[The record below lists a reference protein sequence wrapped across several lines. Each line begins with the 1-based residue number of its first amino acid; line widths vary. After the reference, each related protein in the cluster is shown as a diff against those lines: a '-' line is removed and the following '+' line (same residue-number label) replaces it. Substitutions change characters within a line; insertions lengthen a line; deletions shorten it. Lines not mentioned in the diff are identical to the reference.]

1 LSFSALVF
9 AISTPP
15 ALRGLDGTLLAMD
28 EREIETA
35 LAAAERELAAGRSP
49 DLGATGFWRA
59 VTAVKKRRDLV
70 DIYADRVARI
80 DRAVFRRRVRLVL
93 PATVGVAL
101 LTLAASFGLV
111 VLFVAVSLDHPL
123 RELAVLVGMGALLVA
138 THDLAHLVTGAL
150 WGMRFTD
157 WFIKPPMPQPGLKLD
172 YASYLRATPRQRAWM
187 HASGA
192 IVSKIV
198 PFAVVPY
205 AVAIGCDLWCV
216 VSLLAVGA
224 VSIVTDIVFSV
235 RASDWKK
242 FRREMKLSRVG
253 VRAG

>member
-1 LSFSALVF
+1 
-9 AISTPP
+9 
-15 ALRGLDGTLLAMD
+15 MD
-28 EREIETA
+28 EREIEAA
-35 LAAAERELAAGRSP
+35 LAAAERELAADRSP
-49 DLGATGFWRA
+49 DLAAMGFWRA

-70 DIYADRVARI
+70 DNYAERIARI
-80 DRAVFRRRVRLVL
+80 DRAVFRRRVSLLL
-93 PATVGVAL
+93 PASVGVVL
-101 LTLAASFGLV
+101 LSLAAAVGLV
-111 VLFVAVSLDHPL
+111 VLVVAPSLDHPL
-123 RELAVLVGMGALLVA
+123 RDLAVLVGMGALLVA

-150 WGMRFTD
+150 WGMHFTD

-205 AVAIGCDLWCV
+205 ALAIGCDTWCV
-216 VSLLAVGA
+216 ASLLAVGA
-224 VSIVTDIVFSV
+224 ASIVTDVLFSV

-242 FRREMKLSRVG
+242 FRREMKLAR
-253 VRAG
+253 

>member
-1 LSFSALVF
+1 M
-9 AISTPP
+9 STPP
-15 ALRGLDGTLLAMD
+15 ALRGIDGTLLAMD
-28 EREIETA
+28 EREIDAA
-35 LAAAERELAAGRSP
+35 LATAERELAGDRSP
-49 DLGATGFWRA
+49 DLTAIGFWRA
-59 VTAVKKRRDLV
+59 LTAVKKQRALV
-70 DIYADRVARI
+70 DRYAERIARI

-101 LTLAASFGLV
+101 LTLAAVFGLV
-111 VLFVAVSLDHPL
+111 ALGAAASLDHPL

-138 THDLAHLVTGAL
+138 THDLAHLVTGAI

-205 AVAIGCDLWCV
+205 ALAITCDTWCV
-216 VSLLAVGA
+216 ASLLAVGA
-224 VSIVTDIVFSV
+224 VSIVTDVLFSV
-235 RASDWKK
+235 RAADWKK
-242 FRREMKLSRVG
+242 FRREMRLARSTR
-253 VRAG
+253 

>member
-1 LSFSALVF
+1 V
-9 AISTPP
+9 
-15 ALRGLDGTLLAMD
+15 D
-28 EREIETA
+28 EREIDAA
-35 LAAAERELAAGRSP
+35 LTAAERELAAGRRP
-49 DLGATGFWRA
+49 DLRATGFWRA
-59 VTAVKKRRDLV
+59 VTAVKKSRALV
-70 DIYADRVARI
+70 DRYAERIARI
-80 DRAVFRRRVRLVL
+80 DRSTFRRGVTLVL
-93 PATVGVAL
+93 PASIGVVL
-101 LTLAASFGLV
+101 LVVAAVFGLV
-111 VLFVAVSLDHPL
+111 VLLVALSLDHPL

-138 THDLAHLVTGAL
+138 THDLAHLVIGAI

-205 AVAIGCDLWCV
+205 AVAIGCDTWCV
-216 VSLLAVGA
+216 ASLLAVGA
-224 VSIVTDIVFSV
+224 VSVVTDVLFSV

-242 FRREMKLSRVG
+242 FRREMKLARVEVG
-253 VRAG
+253 AG

>member
-1 LSFSALVF
+1 
-9 AISTPP
+9 
-15 ALRGLDGTLLAMD
+15 MD
-28 EREIETA
+28 EREIEAA
-35 LAAAERELAAGRSP
+35 LAAAEREIAADRSP
-49 DLGATGFWRA
+49 DLAATRFWRA

-70 DIYADRVARI
+70 DTYAERIARI
-80 DRAVFRRRVRLVL
+80 DRAVFRRHVPLVL
-93 PATVGVAL
+93 PASVGVVL
-101 LTLAASFGLV
+101 LSLAAAVGLV
-111 VLFVAVSLDHPL
+111 VLVVAESLDHPL
-123 RELAVLVGMGALLVA
+123 RDLAVLVGMGALLVA

-205 AVAIGCDLWCV
+205 ALAIGCDLWCV
-216 VSLLAVGA
+216 VGLLAVGV
-224 VSIVTDIVFSV
+224 VSIVTDVLFSV

-242 FRREMKLSRVG
+242 YRREMKLAR
-253 VRAG
+253 